1 MTFWTNGLL
10 GAITLTIPASVI
22 IAYNGTIASIPSGWY
37 LCDGT
42 NSTPN
47 LTNKFIR
54 CADDS
59 TLNKGATGGS
69 TTGQVTGSSSSEGG
83 HGGIGGAA
91 GTTLGGGGAV
101 QYGTAGAHSHTLT
114 GDMDW
119 KPPSR
124 ELIYIKSY
132 TSVNLPANAVVWRND
147 NSVPS
152 NCSELTD
159 LRDRF
164 ILGVGDN
171 SRTQVGSDSR
181 SVTLLTGSAGDH
193 QHPGGNYQPGGGGP
207 GRGVTSGAHV
217 HNSFSDTISVAKPSY
232 HALLAVKIDTTTGKF
247 DKLIV
252 AFDGAVSSIPSG
264 WYLCN
269 GNNTTPNLVGKMPI
283 GKSGTLALGATGG
296 QNTAYSVNGSTGV
309 PSATVTHS
317 HTAPSEEGSIG
328 DHSSYAWAHSHA
340 SWSGTADTLPLWHAL
355 PYIMYKAA

>member
-132 TSVNLPANAVVWRND
+132 TNVTSNFSHLTLLWQRIFIGFLSVAILSTNKIKLNAQRMIVSSSFLPAIGYLVAQLLRRK
-147 NSVPS
+147 
-152 NCSELTD
+152 D
-159 LRDRF
+159 LLF
-164 ILGVGDN
+164 L
-171 SRTQVGSDSR
+171 
-181 SVTLLTGSAGDH
+181 H
-193 QHPGGNYQPGGGGP
+193 KY
-207 GRGVTSGAHV
+207 
-217 HNSFSDTISVAKPSY
+217 
-232 HALLAVKIDTTTGKF
+232 
-247 DKLIV
+247 
-252 AFDGAVSSIPSG
+252 
-264 WYLCN
+264 
-269 GNNTTPNLVGKMPI
+269 
-283 GKSGTLALGATGG
+283 
-296 QNTAYSVNGSTGV
+296 
-309 PSATVTHS
+309 
-317 HTAPSEEGSIG
+317 
-328 DHSSYAWAHSHA
+328 
-340 SWSGTADTLPLWHAL
+340 
-355 PYIMYKAA
+355 